1 MSAKDNGGPGP
12 IGDLASEPLVEGDG
26 LVGGGG
32 APPALITVRDAH
44 VVHRA
49 RTGGLF
55 ARDRV
60 YALTGADLAIAAGE
74 TVGVVGES
82 GCGKSTLAKVLVG
95 VEEPTAGTVEFRGRD
110 IWKMDGGERRTAIGT
125 GAGMIFQDP
134 STALNRRL
142 PIRQI
147 LRDPL
152 DVHRRGTAAQRTERV
167 RELMGLVGL
176 PPVLADALPGQL
188 SGGQRQRVAIA
199 RALALEPDL
208 VVADEPTSALDVSV
222 RAQILNLLLDLKER
236 LNLALVFISH
246 DIQTV
251 RRMSDRVITMYLGRI
266 VEEAPA
272 VALGSGGDS
281 PAEHSTDTA
290 RHPYTRALFSATPGL
305 LDPIDPIPL
314 VGPVPSATR
323 PPSGCPFRTR
333 CWKATA
339 ECAAAMPEVTQ
350 AARSHRFR
358 CHHPVAAE
366 ESTRDLVIQAKE
378 SA

>member
-1 MSAKDNGGPGP
+1 MTAP
-12 IGDLASEPLVEGDG
+12 LAQLKNV
-26 LVGGGG
+26 
-32 APPALITVRDAH
+32 H
-44 VVHRA
+44 VQHRA
-49 RTGGLF
+49 RSGGILS
-55 ARDRV
+55 RDRV
-60 YALTGADLAIAAGE
+60 HALTAAGLTLTPGE
-74 TVGVVGES
+74 TVGIVGES

-95 VEEPTAGTVEFRGRD
+95 VEKPTTGTVEF
-110 IWKMDGGERRTAIGT
+110 GGKDLWTMPPAERRAAVGT

-142 PIRQI
+142 TVRRI

-152 DVHRRGTAAQRTERV
+152 DVHRRGTPAEREARV
-167 RELMGLVGL
+167 RELMHLVGL
-176 PPVLADALPGQL
+176 PEVLADGLPGQL

-199 RALALEPDL
+199 RALALSPRL

-236 LNLALVFISH
+236 LGLALVFVSH

-266 VEEAPA
+266 VEE
-272 VALGSGGDS
+272 S
-281 PAEHSTDTA
+281 PAAEVTRS

-314 VGPVPSATR
+314 IGPVPSATR

-333 CWKATA
+333 CWKADA
-339 ECAAAMPEVTQ
+339 ECAESMPDFTASEAGTPG
-350 AARSHRFR
+350 HRFR
-358 CHHPVAAE
+358 CHHPVDDGQSTHELVTQAAATAVTQE
-366 ESTRDLVIQAKE
+366 AP
-378 SA
+378 

>member
-1 MSAKDNGGPGP
+1 MTVVPE
-12 IGDLASEPLVEGDG
+12 GDRPMNPLVETP
-26 LVGGGG
+26 VVE
-32 APPALITVRDAH
+32 VRGAH

-60 YALTGADLAIAAGE
+60 YALTGADLAVAAGE

-95 VEEPTAGTVEFRGRD
+95 VERPVAGTVAFRGRD
-110 IWKMDGGERRTAIGT
+110 LWAMPGAERRAAVGAGT
-125 GAGMIFQDP
+125 GMIFQDP
-134 STALNRRL
+134 ATALNRRL
-142 PIRQI
+142 TVRRI

-152 DVHRRGTAAQRTERV
+152 DVHERGTRAQRETRV

-176 PPVLADALPGQL
+176 PRGLAEALPGQL

-199 RALALEPDL
+199 RALALDPAL

-222 RAQILNLLLDLKER
+222 RAQILNLLLDLKDR
-236 LNLALVFISH
+236 LGLALVFVSH

-251 RRMSDRVITMYLGRI
+251 RRMSDRVVTMYLGRI
-266 VEEAPA
+266 VEETPA
-272 VALGSGGDS
+272 DRV
-281 PAEHSTDTA
+281 TDRA

-305 LDPIDPIPL
+305 LHPIDPIPL
-314 VGPVPSATR
+314 AGPVPSATR

-333 CWKATA
+333 CWKADA
-339 ECAAAMPEVTQ
+339 VCAQVMPDFSAA
-350 AARSHRFR
+350 SHPAHRYR
-358 CHHPVAAE
+358 CHHPVE
-366 ESTRDLVIQAKE
+366 EDLSTRDLTRRSRE
-378 SA
+378 

>member
-1 MSAKDNGGPGP
+1 MA
-12 IGDLASEPLVEGDG
+12 
-26 LVGGGG
+26 
-32 APPALITVRDAH
+32 DAH

-49 RTGGLF
+49 RSGGLF
-55 ARDRV
+55 SRDRV
-60 YALTGADLAIAAGE
+60 YALTGADLTVAPGE

-95 VEEPTAGTVEFRGRD
+95 VERPTAGSVSFQGRD
-110 IWKMDGGERRTAIGT
+110 LWSMPPAERRTTVGAN
-125 GAGMIFQDP
+125 AGMVFQDP

-142 PIRQI
+142 PVHRI

-152 DVHRRGTAAQRTERV
+152 DVHARGTRAARAERV
-167 RELMGLVGL
+167 RELMDLVGL
-176 PPVLADALPGQL
+176 PPALADALPGQL

-199 RALALEPDL
+199 RALALDPAL

-236 LNLALVFISH
+236 LGLALVFVSH

-272 VALGSGGDS
+272 GEV
-281 PAEHSTDTA
+281 TDRS

-305 LDPIDPIPL
+305 LAPIDPIPL
-314 VGPVPSATR
+314 TGPVPSATR

-333 CWKATA
+333 CWKADA
-339 ECAAAMPEVTQ
+339 SCVARMPDFSAASRPG
-350 AARSHRFR
+350 HRYR
-358 CHHPVAAE
+358 CHHPVE
-366 ESTRDLVIQAKE
+366 EDRSTRDLVHQTDPRE
-378 SA
+378 P

>member
-1 MSAKDNGGPGP
+1 MSTSRPAGG
-12 IGDLASEPLVEGDG
+12 PLVELSD
-26 LVGGGG
+26 V
-32 APPALITVRDAH
+32 H
-44 VVHRA
+44 VVHKA

-60 YALTGADLAIAAGE
+60 YALTGAALTVAPGE

-95 VEEPTAGTVEFRGRD
+95 VQKPTSGTVSLRGGD
-110 IWKMDGGERRTAIGT
+110 LWTMPPAERRTAVGT
-125 GAGMIFQDP
+125 GTGMIFQDP

-142 PIRQI
+142 TVRQI

-152 DVHRRGTAAQRTERV
+152 DVHKRDTARQRDDRV
-167 RELMGLVGL
+167 RELMSLVGL
-176 PPVLADALPGQL
+176 PDALADGLPGQL

-199 RALALEPDL
+199 RALALDPDL

-236 LNLALVFISH
+236 LGLALVFVSH

-266 VEEAPA
+266 VEE
-272 VALGSGGDS
+272 S
-281 PAEHSTDTA
+281 PADEVTDRS

-333 CWKATA
+333 CWKADA
-339 ECAAAMPEVTQ
+339 VCAQSMPDFAAAATPG
-350 AARSHRFR
+350 HRYR
-358 CHHPVAAE
+358 CHHPVE
-366 ESTRDLVIQAKE
+366 DGVSTRDLVTQAGTAAPRAGTTANPPSDDVQRKPR
-378 SA
+378 